1 MVRIIGEVGTGVS
14 IDYNVL
20 CTTDKRVEVRIA
32 TRLRKEAYHMLKR
45 SGRVWRKNTFS
56 VTLVRWATVLLVTLV
71 AAASTYANSETKVE
85 SHLAKLAF
93 TMKGKGEYVF
103 DTGVLR
109 GKLRPDGK
117 SLGLSSLIHVP
128 SGVRLNGGFGI
139 FSFYRIFTTNKRYG
153 HAAWDWPS
161 VSKLLPDG
169 GVQIVWPEGKDHP
182 FEITAVYRLTGETTV
197 DLETTVKAQK
207 NLRKF
212 EVFLASYFH
221 KSFPAPYVYT
231 DINPETK
238 GKPGFLQAEKSFG
251 DWQMFPRDKKVLQ
264 IIQDGRWQKEPNPV
278 NWIIMPYLAAP
289 VCVRRNEAA
298 NLAAVLMT
306 PRDDCFAIATPYRGE
321 GHRSLY
327 LSLFGRDVKA
337 GETIRSR
344 CRLVV
349 APKGVPKRTTAI
361 SNQQILELYQEYIK
375 QLGGRVPSPG

>member
-14 IDYNVL
+14 IGYNVL

-32 TRLRKEAYHMLKR
+32 TRLRKEVYRMLKR
-45 SGRVWRKNTFS
+45 SGQVWRNNAFS
-56 VTLVRWATVLLVTLV
+56 VTILSYAALFLVTLV
-71 AAASTYANSETKVE
+71 AHTNTYANSRTKVE
-85 SHLAKLAF
+85 SHSAKFAF
-93 TMKGKGEYVF
+93 TSKEKGEYVF

-117 SLGLSSLIHVP
+117 SLGLSSVIHVP

-169 GVQIVWPEGKDHP
+169 GVQIVWPAGKDHQ

-207 NLRKF
+207 DLSKF

-221 KSFPAPYVYT
+221 ESFPTPYVY
-231 DINPETK
+231 IGANPKTK
-238 GKPGFLQAEKSFG
+238 GKPGFLMAEKSFG
-251 DWQMFPRDKKVLQ
+251 DWQMFPKEKKVLE
-264 IIQDGRWQKEPNPV
+264 IIRDGRWEKEPNPV
-278 NWIIMPYLAAP
+278 NWVIMPNLAAP
-289 VCVRRNEAA
+289 VCVRRNETA
-298 NLAAVLMT
+298 NLAAVLMA
-306 PRDDCFAIATPYRGE
+306 PKNDCFAISTPYKGE
-321 GHRSLY
+321 GHYSIY
-327 LSLFGRDVKA
+327 FSLFGRDVKA
-337 GETIRSR
+337 GETVRSR

-349 APKGVPKRTTAI
+349 ATAI
-361 SNQQILELYQEYIK
+361 SNQQILELYQKYIK
-375 QLGGRVPSPG
+375 QLGGSVPSP

>member
-20 CTTDKRVEVRIA
+20 CIKDKRVEVRIA
-32 TRLRKEAYHMLKR
+32 TRLRKEVYRMLKR
-45 SGRVWRKNTFS
+45 SGQAWRNNAFS
-56 VTLVRWATVLLVTLV
+56 VSLLNCAAMFFVTLV
-71 AAASTYANSETKVE
+71 ADTSTCANSGTKVE
-85 SHLAKLAF
+85 SHSAKFAF
-93 TMKGKGEYVF
+93 TSNDKGEYVF

-117 SLGLSSLIHVP
+117 SLGLSSVIHVP

-169 GVQIVWPEGKDHP
+169 AVQIVWPEGKDHP
-182 FEITAVYRLTGETTV
+182 FVITATYRLTEETTI

-207 NLRKF
+207 DLQQF

-221 KSFPAPYVYT
+221 ESFPTPYVYVGANT
-231 DINPETK
+231 EAK
-238 GKPGFLQAEKSFG
+238 GKSGFLSAEKSFG
-251 DWQMFPRDKKVLQ
+251 DWQMFPREKDVLQ

-278 NWIIMPYLAAP
+278 NWVIMPYLAAP
-289 VCVRRNEAA
+289 VCVRRNKAA
-298 NLAAVLMT
+298 GLAAVLMA
-306 PRDDCFAIATPYRGE
+306 PRDDCFAIATPYKGE
-321 GHRSLY
+321 GHYSIY

-337 GETIRSR
+337 GETVRARS
-344 CRLVV
+344 RLVV
-349 APKGVPKRTTAI
+349 TTPI
-361 SNQQILELYQEYIK
+361 SNQQILGLYQKYIK
-375 QLGGRVPSPG
+375 QPGGRVPSP

>member
-1 MVRIIGEVGTGVS
+1 MRWGQ
-14 IDYNVL
+14 
-20 CTTDKRVEVRIA
+20 
-32 TRLRKEAYHMLKR
+32 
-45 SGRVWRKNTFS
+45 VWRNNAFS
-56 VTLVRWATVLLVTLV
+56 VTVLSCAAMSLVTLV
-71 AAASTYANSETKVE
+71 AHTGTYANSGTKVE
-85 SHLAKLAF
+85 SHSAKFAF
-93 TMKGKGEYVF
+93 TSNDKGEYVF

-117 SLGLSSLIHVP
+117 SLGLSSVIHVP

-169 GVQIVWPEGKDHP
+169 AVQIVWPEGKDHP
-182 FEITAVYRLTGETTV
+182 FEITAVYRLTEETTV

-221 KSFPAPYVYT
+221 ESFPAPYVYA
-231 DINPETK
+231 DINQKTK
-238 GKPGFLQAEKSFG
+238 GKPGFLLAEKSFG
-251 DWQMFPRDKKVLQ
+251 DWQMFPREKEVLQ
-264 IIQDGRWQKEPNPV
+264 IIRDGRWQKEPNPV
-278 NWIIMPYLAAP
+278 NWVIMPYLAAP
-289 VCVRRNEAA
+289 VCVRRNDAA
-298 NLAAVLMT
+298 NLAAVLMA

-321 GHRSLY
+321 GHYSLY

-337 GETIRSR
+337 GETVQSR

-361 SNQQILELYQEYIK
+361 SNQQVLELYQKYIK
-375 QLGGRVPSPG
+375 QLGGRATSPR

>member
-1 MVRIIGEVGTGVS
+1 MVRIIGEVRTGVS

-20 CTTDKRVEVRIA
+20 CTKDKRVEVRIA
-32 TRLRKEAYHMLKR
+32 TRVRKEVYRMLKR
-45 SGRVWRKNTFS
+45 SGQVLSNIAFS
-56 VTLVRWATVLLVTLV
+56 FTIPICATVLFVALVTIDN
-71 AAASTYANSETKVE
+71 TYANSGTSVE
-85 SHLAKLAF
+85 NLSAKFAF
-93 TMKGKGEYVF
+93 TSKGKGEYVF

-169 GVQIVWPEGKDHP
+169 AVQIVWPEGKDHP
-182 FEITAVYRLTGETTV
+182 FEITATYRLTEETTV

-221 KSFPAPYVYT
+221 ESFPAPYVYADT
-231 DINPETK
+231 NPQTK
-238 GKPGFLQAEKSFG
+238 GKPGFLLAEKSFG
-251 DWQMFPRDKKVLQ
+251 DWQMFPREKEVLQ
-264 IIQDGRWQKEPNPV
+264 IIRDGRWQKEPNPV
-278 NWIIMPYLAAP
+278 NWVIMPYLAAP

-298 NLAAVLMT
+298 NLAAVLMA
-306 PRDDCFAIATPYRGE
+306 PRDDCFAIATPYQGE
-321 GHRSLY
+321 GHHSIY
-327 LSLFGRDVKA
+327 LSLFGRDLKA
-337 GETIRSR
+337 GETVRAR

-349 APKGVPKRTTAI
+349 AAAI
-361 SNQQILELYQEYIK
+361 SNQQILELYQQYIK
-375 QLGGRVPSPG
+375 QLGSRVPSQ

>member
-1 MVRIIGEVGTGVS
+1 
-14 IDYNVL
+14 
-20 CTTDKRVEVRIA
+20 
-32 TRLRKEAYHMLKR
+32 MLKR
-45 SGRVWRKNTFS
+45 GAQVWRKNAFS
-56 VTLVRWATVLLVTLV
+56 VTVLSYAVVFLADLA
-71 AAASTYANSETKVE
+71 AAASTYPNSVTGVE
-85 SHLAKLAF
+85 SHSAKFAF
-93 TMKGKGEYVF
+93 TSKGKGEYVF
-103 DTGVLR
+103 DTGVLC

-128 SGVRLNGGFGI
+128 SGVRLDGGFGI

-153 HAAWDWPS
+153 HAAWNWPS

-169 GVQIVWPEGKDHP
+169 TVQIVWSEGKDHP
-182 FEITAVYRLTGETTV
+182 FEITAIYRLTEETTV

-207 NLRKF
+207 DLHQF

-221 KSFPAPYVYT
+221 ESFPAPYVYA
-231 DINPETK
+231 DINQKTK
-238 GKPGFLQAEKSFG
+238 GKPGFLMADKTFG

-278 NWIIMPYLAAP
+278 NWVIMPYLAAP
-289 VCVRRNEAA
+289 VCMRRNEAA
-298 NLAAVLMT
+298 GLAVVLMA

-337 GETIRSR
+337 GEKVRSR

-361 SNQQILELYQEYIK
+361 SNQQILDLYQKYIK
-375 QLGGRVPSPG
+375 QLRGRAPSPR